1 MVSTCP
7 PSFGSSVC
15 IACTW
20 PSFRRRQGGF
30 TLVELLVVI
39 AIIGVLIGLLLPA
52 VQAAR
57 ESSRRSGC
65 SNNLKQIGLALLT
78 FHDAMKVFPSSFEDN
93 QPAYNNAIGSGLAA
107 DNITAL
113 SWSSRLLPHIE
124 ESSLNDR
131 LIAATTASDGTR
143 LNWQS
148 PADALART
156 PLKAFVCPSDSD
168 TGLLNSKRGNYGKT
182 NYLANAGNGAAVDR
196 LGIIFINSR
205 IRIQDILDGTSK
217 TVIVAERSTRRD
229 TGATGRCGGVTC
241 DWAGGLWIGPRL
253 VAPEAWYPGVIP
265 GDVESYG
272 GLDSTL
278 INGGTANW
286 GAGWG
291 SSSNHPNGMLV
302 GFADGSVAFL
312 GDTIVTETYRRLRR
326 RNDGEV
332 VNIP

>member
-1 MVSTCP
+1 MP
-7 PSFGSSVC
+7 PTHRGRF
-15 IACTW
+15 A
-20 PSFRRRQGGF
+20 RGF

-39 AIIGVLIGLLLPA
+39 AIIGTLVGLLLPA

-57 ESSRRSGC
+57 ESARRASC

-78 FHDAMKVFPSSFEDN
+78 FNDARKVFPASFEDN
-93 QPAYNNAIGSGLAA
+93 QPAYSNAVGSAAPA

-113 SWSSRLLPHIE
+113 SWCSMLLPYVE
-124 ESSLNDR
+124 EASLNDR
-131 LIAATTASDGTR
+131 LITATTASDGTR

-148 PADALART
+148 PADAIART
-156 PLKAFVCPSDSD
+156 PLKAFVCPSDSG
-168 TGLLNSKRGNYGKT
+168 TGMLNSKRGNYGKT

-196 LGIIFINSR
+196 LGIMFINSR

-217 TVIVAERSTRRD
+217 TVIVAERSTSRD
-229 TGATGRCGGVTC
+229 TGANGRCGGVTC
-241 DWAGGLWIGPRL
+241 DWGGGLWIGPRL
-253 VAPEAWYPGVIP
+253 VAPEGWYPGVIP

-272 GLDSTL
+272 GLESTL

-291 SSSNHPNGMLV
+291 SSSNHPNGILV

-312 GDTIVTETYRRLRR
+312 QDNILTETYRRLRR
-326 RNDGEV
+326 RNDGLT

>member
-1 MVSTCP
+1 MISTCP
-7 PSFGSSVC
+7 PSFGSSVR
-15 IACTW
+15 IACAC
-20 PSFRRRQGGF
+20 PSYRRRQGGF

-93 QPAYNNAIGSGLAA
+93 QPAYNNAIGSASPA

-113 SWSSRLLPHIE
+113 SWSSRLLPYVE

-168 TGLLNSKRGNYGKT
+168 TGLLNSKRSNYGKT

-196 LGIIFINSR
+196 VGVMFINSR

-217 TVIVAERSTRRD
+217 TVIVAERSTSREA
-229 TGATGRCGGVTC
+229 GSTGRCGGSAC
-241 DWAGGLWIGPRL
+241 NWGGGLWVGARL
-253 VAPEAWYPGVIP
+253 TTPQGWFPGVIP

-272 GLDSTL
+272 GASTTL
-278 INGGTANW
+278 INAGTASW
-286 GAGWG
+286 GADWG
-291 SSSNHPNGMLV
+291 NSSNHPNGMLV

-312 GDTIVTETYRRLRR
+312 GDTILTDTYVRLRR
-326 RNDGEV
+326 RNDGLV